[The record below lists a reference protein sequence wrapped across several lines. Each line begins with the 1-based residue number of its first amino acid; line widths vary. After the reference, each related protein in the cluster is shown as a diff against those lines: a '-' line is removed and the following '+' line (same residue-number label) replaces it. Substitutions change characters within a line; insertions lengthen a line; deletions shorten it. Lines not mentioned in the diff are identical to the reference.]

1 MLICEDWKWEKL
13 PVLTS
18 DELEIVRMYNEDLDV
33 KEMAKEIDLAE
44 KTIYKKIKHLK
55 DKGVIKDGTNK
66 ETTDRKTKEIC

>member
-1 MLICEDWKWEKL
+1 VVQEEGKWEKL

-44 KTIYKKIKHLK
+44 KTIYK
-55 DKGVIKDGTNK
+55 
-66 ETTDRKTKEIC
+66 